1 MSHEPTKAPP
11 AKSPPFLVDLERV
24 SYAAGDSLLLREL
37 SWRLQ
42 PGQHW
47 AVLGANGA
55 GKSTFLRLVRGELWP
70 LPSSRARRR
79 YTVDGQVTTSPLL
92 FRERTG
98 LVSSELLNEYQR
110 RDWNLT
116 GLEVVVSGITGGHL
130 LYHEPSDEQWQKAER
145 LLAKLELGHLARR
158 PLLSLSLGQAK
169 QVLIARALV
178 SRPNLLLLDEP
189 CEGLDAPSRQRLLA
203 MLGRVAAGG
212 TQLVYATHRG
222 AELAPGTSHA
232 LLLAQGA
239 IKLQGPLQSVLR
251 AGGLALLPS
260 PQAALPSPPPA
271 PARGSFLARAR
282 ASQVNVEHKPVLF
295 DLAWEIR
302 PGENWLVLGP
312 NGAGKTTLLRLLA
325 GELRPQHGGSMDWFG
340 STKPRN
346 LQKLRQEIGLVSAGL
361 QARHFHR
368 QSGLDTVASGL
379 LGSVGLRG
387 HLDQE
392 QRGQARAWLER
403 LGLMDLAHR
412 DITTL
417 SYGQLRK
424 LLIARAMA
432 TNPRLLLLDEP
443 LAGLDAPA
451 RAEVNAIL
459 ALLASQGA
467 TLVGVT
473 HYPEE
478 MMAYMSHVAVL
489 EAGRMVFQGT
499 VSRYLR
505 GQSGQ
510 RP

>member
-1 MSHEPTKAPP
+1 MLHESTKAAP
-11 AKSPPFLVDLERV
+11 APAPPFLVDMERV
-24 SYAAGDSLLLREL
+24 SYAAGEKLLLREL

-70 LPSSRARRR
+70 LPPSRARRR

-98 LVSSELLNEYQR
+98 LVSSELLNEYHR
-110 RDWNLT
+110 RDWDLT
-116 GLEVVVSGITGGHL
+116 SREVVVSGLTGGHL
-130 LYHEPSDEQWQKAER
+130 LYHEPSDEQWLRAEQ
-145 LLAKLELGHLARR
+145 LLAKLELSHLAGRR
-158 PLLSLSLGQAK
+158 LLSLSLGQGK
-169 QVLIARALV
+169 QVLIARALA
-178 SRPNLLLLDEP
+178 SRPGLLLLDEP
-189 CEGLDAPSRQRLLA
+189 CEGLDAPSRRRLLA

-212 TQLVYATHRG
+212 TQLLYATHRG
-222 AELAPGTSHA
+222 AELVPGTSHA
-232 LLLAQGA
+232 LLLEQGA
-239 IKLQGPLQSVLR
+239 ISLQGPLQQVLQ
-251 AGGLALLPS
+251 AGGLALVPS
-260 PQAALPSPPPA
+260 PQAALPAPPPA
-271 PARGSFLARAR
+271 PVTGAFLARVR
-282 ASQVNVEHKPVLF
+282 AAQVNVEHKPVLF
-295 DLAWEIR
+295 DLEWEVR

-312 NGAGKTTLLRLLA
+312 NGAGKTTLLRLLG
-325 GELRPQHGGSMDWFG
+325 GELRPQHGGSLHWFG
-340 STKPRN
+340 SIQPRN

-361 QARHFHR
+361 QARHFHH

-387 HLDQE
+387 RLDQE

-403 LGLMDLAHR
+403 LGLMELAQR

-424 LLIARAMA
+424 LLIARAMVTA
-432 TNPRLLLLDEP
+432 PRLLLLDEP
-443 LAGLDAPA
+443 LAGLDASA
-451 RAEVNAIL
+451 RTEVNAIL
-459 ALLASQGA
+459 ARLAGEGT

-478 MMAYMSHVAVL
+478 MMAYMNHVALL

-499 VSRYLR
+499 VGRYLQR
-505 GQSGQ
+505 QARQ